1 MAKATAKKFKPPVM
15 TRRGGGKNTDHSAAS
30 GWIDK
35 VVSAVKAGTPAELK
49 RHPIAYHGNPPHV
62 EDAPV
67 EPRPSVAPTEPQDVP
82 GADDMTRKIDP
93 TPYPTT
99 HGHKP
104 RAKSGT
110 VPATCGACAAPT
122 PKEPC

>member
-15 TRRGGGKNTDHSAAS
+15 TRRGGFKNTDHSPAS

-62 EDAPV
+62 VEDVAPG
-67 EPRPSVAPTEPQDVP
+67 PRPSVEPVEPQDVP
-82 GADDMTRKIDP
+82 GADDQTRKVNP

-99 HGHKP
+99 HGHKSP
-104 RAKSGT
+104 NKSGK
-110 VPATCGACAAPT
+110 VPAQCGA
-122 PKEPC
+122 K